1 MQGKIQQIQHHL
13 NEAKEVSLKLLI
25 EAKEVSLKLL
35 IEVQWSCSPT
45 APWMYGRDEK
55 CKVRFKDS
63 TISMS
68 LHEAKEISPKLLIE
82 AKEVSRKLLA
92 SNQSIPCP
100 YFEPSK
106 LQSLSLLPEA
116 VLFALSSLRS
126 ISKAA
131 GFATHLYATYSKVWC
146 NTP

>member
-106 LQSLSLLPEA
+106 LQSLSLKKSAPR
-116 VLFALSSLRS
+116 SCSLCSFFSEKHFKSCWFCYTS
-126 ISKAA
+126 I
-131 GFATHLYATYSKVWC
+131 C
-146 NTP
+146 NIQ

>member
-35 IEVQWSCSPT
+35 IEVQWS
-45 APWMYGRDEK
+45 AVRQQLG
-55 CKVRFKDS
+55 RFKDS

-82 AKEVSRKLLA
+82 AKEVSLKLLA

-106 LQSLSLLPEA
+106 LQSLSLKKSAPRSCS
-116 VLFALSSLRS
+116 LFSFFSEKHFKSCWFCYTS
-126 ISKAA
+126 I
-131 GFATHLYATYSKVWC
+131 C
-146 NTP
+146 NIQ